1 MLIINKKIICTL
13 ALSSILSLRIC
24 ASEVLTLEQKNEGLR
39 SCMLNFTK
47 SPSRYKKKIMNLI
60 VAGAD
65 VNTIANETSPLY
77 YMVKT
82 GDATLTAELLTRGA
96 KVDTCVPYGS
106 NILEDCPNIE
116 IMRLLLQHGAKART
130 CLNTRLKC
138 NFACNYTPKML
149 QLAIQNG
156 ADVNMLARSS
166 RGEKTPLLT
175 LVWSDQSQAHI
186 LQMLA
191 LFLRAGA
198 RDCYYYEGVTLQ
210 SICLYRADLYKEENK
225 KQQQEYN
232 KKMANFIGLYSPEAK
247 LSEIILRT
255 IIARAYSIDAQERA
269 DAVAMINVI
278 KTNSSLIESR
288 APIALVYDPIAITSA
303 NQAQASRCSSCAKYR
318 R

>member
-1 MLIINKKIICTL
+1 MFKINKKIISTL

-24 ASEVLTLEQKNEGLR
+24 ASEVFTQEQKNEGLR
-39 SCMLNFTK
+39 SCMLYFTR
-47 SPSRYKKKIMNLI
+47 SPSFYKQRIMDWI

-65 VNTIANETSPLY
+65 VNTITEAQVSPLY

-82 GDATLTAELLTRGA
+82 GDVALTTELLAKGA
-96 KVDTCVPYGS
+96 KIDACVPCGE
-106 NILEDCPNIE
+106 NILVQCPSIE
-116 IMRLLLQHGAKART
+116 MMQLLFRHGAKART
-130 CLNTRLKC
+130 CLNTHYSC
-138 NFACNYTPKML
+138 NFACKYTPEML
-149 QLAIQNG
+149 QLAISNG
-156 ADVNMLARSS
+156 ADVNSIYASAG
-166 RGEKTPLLT
+166 GEKTPLRSIS
-175 LVWSDQSQAHI
+175 WSGKSQAHV

-191 LFLRAGA
+191 LLLRAGA
-198 RDCYYYEGVTLQ
+198 RDCYYWDGKTVQ
-210 SICLYRADLYKEENK
+210 DSCLYFAKLHKSH

-232 KKMANFIGLYSPEAK
+232 KKMANFIGLYSPEAT
-247 LSEIILRT
+247 LREIIIRT